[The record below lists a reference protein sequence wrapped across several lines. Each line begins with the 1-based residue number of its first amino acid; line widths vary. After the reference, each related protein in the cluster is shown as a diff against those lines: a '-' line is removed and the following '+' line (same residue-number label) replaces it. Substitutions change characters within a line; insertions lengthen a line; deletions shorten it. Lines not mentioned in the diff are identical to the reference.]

1 MGALGTVLLLL
12 CHLAA
17 IFGLQTHVKNSYHGT
32 WGPNSIKRAS
42 TEPIK
47 SDIPEYWK
55 TMDYSKIMAR
65 EATVDSTRSAA
76 GPETVP
82 GNTNDVCMTKGCVQS
97 AAILLSNMDESVK
110 PCDDFY
116 HFMCG
121 NYIKNTV
128 IPQSSHSMSYF
139 ESEKQK
145 VHHQIHSLLIM
156 PVESPSKSDKD
167 VRNFFHSCMDEA
179 AQEQRGLEP
188 VIEMLVH
195 LDLAIPMMNAAPSKD
210 SLNINHVLKQLL
222 FNLMA
227 DTSLFGLDVAQDMK
241 DAKNKQILSIYPPKF
256 DLPGYILV
264 NNSKQSAAVR
274 SFYRDYLL
282 QIAKQYRNHLALTR
296 YQGTADMELE
306 IAIKRIVDIQE
317 ALIKIMT
324 SKPTLLDQLKEVT
337 FQEFKAALK
346 PQADEGLDIAGV
358 IEHVVK
364 NLTGVVLTP
373 STKVNVPDWKYFQR
387 LSSVIA
393 QVSYTDMVNLLVFQ
407 KMVEFAPYTTRKTSA
422 KAQEKLS
429 SMDTLVVFLDSIQGK
444 VIEHVYEG
452 MPPMKAGTLLANTVN
467 LQIFWTRKALST
479 LKEKPTFENTDD
491 KSFDTGLV
499 NAMYV
504 PNFNAIWIPL
514 GILHSPMFQKDRLSA
529 SNFGALGMVLGH
541 EMTHG
546 FDNMGSLFDKSG
558 NWKNWWSEATAKRFK
573 ERQQCFVDQYSKYKL
588 DFLKKIPGYTGPTHV
603 NGLITL
609 GENIADNGGLR
620 EAWRAYNNYLA
631 SKGNSEASLPGLSK
645 FNHKQIFFMSYA
657 TMWCDVEDVQSV
669 IGRLQD
675 SHPLNWVRVTATL
688 RNMEEFAQTFG
699 CQKTDPM
706 VAEKPCR
713 IW

>member
-407 KMVEFAPYTTRKTSA
+407 KMVEFAPYTTRSMYQLRNIFYGSITGLEVPPPRWDTCVQTTVSYFGAKVSQMLIKNEHGAEIKNLTLSMVANLKEAFKELINEAKWMDAETSA

-558 NWKNWWSEATAKRFK
+558 NWKAT
-573 ERQQCFVDQYSKYKL
+573 
-588 DFLKKIPGYTGPTHV
+588 
-603 NGLITL
+603 
-609 GENIADNGGLR
+609 
-620 EAWRAYNNYLA
+620 
-631 SKGNSEASLPGLSK
+631 
-645 FNHKQIFFMSYA
+645 
-657 TMWCDVEDVQSV
+657 
-669 IGRLQD
+669 
-675 SHPLNWVRVTATL
+675 
-688 RNMEEFAQTFG
+688 
-699 CQKTDPM
+699 
-706 VAEKPCR
+706 
-713 IW
+713 